1 MSGGNFGE
9 PAAYASQERQW
20 IGLPNARTGL
30 SFRVGDGLMRL
41 SVGVTIWSALRVAQS
56 RWLALAGGAR
66 IILKRFGPPA
76 FSPLCNCRI
85 CGMTRHTR
93 PLGVWLE
100 EFERVK
106 KIGSSN
112 QPDIC
117 FCRATR
123 AGLSQARRREL
134 WCVSSA
140 DYDLGYFD
148 DETCRLEPLADPFGP
163 KVLPLSSV

>member
-1 MSGGNFGE
+1 MLRKKGSE
-9 PAAYASQERQW
+9 WACQMRE
-20 IGLPNARTGL
+20 LEV
-30 SFRVGDGLMRL
+30 SFHVGDGFAPL
-41 SVGVTIWSALRVAQS
+41 SVGVTIRSAFIWRKAPAGAS
-56 RWLALAGGAR
+56 RGAR
-66 IILKRFGPPA
+66 IILQQFGPPA

-117 FCRATR
+117 FCGATR
-123 AGLSQARRREL
+123 
-134 WCVSSA
+134 V
-140 DYDLGYFD
+140 
-148 DETCRLEPLADPFGP
+148 
-163 KVLPLSSV
+163 